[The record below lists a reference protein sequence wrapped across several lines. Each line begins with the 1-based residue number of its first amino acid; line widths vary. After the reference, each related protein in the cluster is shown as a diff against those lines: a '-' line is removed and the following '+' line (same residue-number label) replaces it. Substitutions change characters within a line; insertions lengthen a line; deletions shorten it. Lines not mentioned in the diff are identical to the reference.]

1 MTESHL
7 VYNSGAMSTLE
18 TTISAPLTQWDD
30 GTFRITGSR
39 VPIDTVIYHFK
50 LGATAEEI
58 GYKFPSLRLADIYG
72 AIYYYLANRE
82 EVEEYLS
89 QQEAE
94 GDAVQQ
100 RIESD
105 PEYQQSKAEMR
116 ERLLARWA
124 AKRSLV
130 NPPAAD

>member
-1 MTESHL
+1 
-7 VYNSGAMSTLE
+7 MSTLE
-18 TTISAPLTQWDD
+18 TTIRAPLTHWED
-30 GTFRITGSR
+30 GTIRITGSR

-72 AIYYYLANRE
+72 AIYYYLANRD

-105 PEYQQSKAEMR
+105 PEYRRSKAEMR

-124 AKRSLV
+124 EKETLV

>member
-1 MTESHL
+1 
-7 VYNSGAMSTLE
+7 MSKLATTL
-18 TTISAPLTQWDD
+18 AVPLTRWED
-30 GTFRITGSR
+30 GSIRIAGSR

-58 GYKFPSLRLADIYG
+58 AYKFPSLRLADIYG
-72 AIYYYLANRE
+72 VIHYYLTHRE
-82 EVEEYLS
+82 EAEDYLRG
-89 QQEAE
+89 QQAEA
-94 GDAVQQ
+94 DAVQQ

-105 PEYQQSKAEMR
+105 PQYQQWKAEMR

-124 AKRSLV
+124 EREMPV

>member
-1 MTESHL
+1 
-7 VYNSGAMSTLE
+7 MSTLE
-18 TTISAPLTQWDD
+18 TTITAPVNQWED
-30 GTFRITGSR
+30 GTIRITGSR

-72 AIYYYLANRE
+72 AVYYYLAHRR

-89 QQEAE
+89 LQALE
-94 GDAVQQ
+94 GDTVQQ

-124 AKRSLV
+124 EKKTLV
-130 NPPAAD
+130 NPPAAQ

>member
-1 MTESHL
+1 
-7 VYNSGAMSTLE
+7 MSMLE
-18 TTISAPLTQWDD
+18 TTIKSPLTQWDD

-39 VPIDTVIYHFK
+39 VPIDTIIYHFK

-58 GYKFPSLRLADIYG
+58 GYKFPSLQLADIYG
-72 AIYYYLANRE
+72 AIYYYLANRG
-82 EVEEYLS
+82 EVEEYLRK
-89 QQEAE
+89 QEAE

-124 AKRSLV
+124 EKKTLV

>member
-1 MTESHL
+1 
-7 VYNSGAMSTLE
+7 MSTLE
-18 TTISAPLTQWDD
+18 TTIRAPLTQWDD

-72 AIYYYLANRE
+72 AIYYYLANQG
-82 EVEEYLS
+82 EVEEYLR

-94 GDAVQQ
+94 GDTVQQ

-105 PEYQQSKAEMR
+105 PDYQKSKAEMR

-124 AKRSLV
+124 ETKTL
-130 NPPAAD
+130 